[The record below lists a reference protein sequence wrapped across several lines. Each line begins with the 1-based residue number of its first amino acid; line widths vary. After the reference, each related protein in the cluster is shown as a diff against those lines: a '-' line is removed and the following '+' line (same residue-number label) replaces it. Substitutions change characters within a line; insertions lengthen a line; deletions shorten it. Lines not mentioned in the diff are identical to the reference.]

1 MTLLGHRKNPFKQ
14 GHPELIMVLVWVT
27 VTCDQAFS
35 FPSPPKQK
43 GKKGRLIAGYAPI
56 NLNPVGGGGGRV
68 RARGGDLTKESISS
82 VGGLIEYLCSGVGTF
97 DLFGRETGA
106 KTKRGYLASSFLSLE
121 WRGFR
126 RR

>member
-1 MTLLGHRKNPFKQ
+1 MINPNKSFDFPTLVRRGGGEWRQ
-14 GHPELIMVLVWVT
+14 
-27 VTCDQAFS
+27 
-35 FPSPPKQK
+35 
-43 GKKGRLIAGYAPI
+43 R
-56 NLNPVGGGGGRV
+56 VGGGG
-68 RARGGDLTKESISS
+68 ARGGDLTKESISS

-106 KTKRGYLASSFLSLE
+106 KTKRGYLASSFLSLK

>member
-1 MTLLGHRKNPFKQ
+1 M
-14 GHPELIMVLVWVT
+14 
-27 VTCDQAFS
+27 
-35 FPSPPKQK
+35 
-43 GKKGRLIAGYAPI
+43 
-56 NLNPVGGGGGRV
+56 
-68 RARGGDLTKESISS
+68 RARGGDLTAKSISW

-106 KTKRGYLASSFLSLE
+106 KIKRGYLASSFLALE

>member
-1 MTLLGHRKNPFKQ
+1 M
-14 GHPELIMVLVWVT
+14 
-27 VTCDQAFS
+27 
-35 FPSPPKQK
+35 
-43 GKKGRLIAGYAPI
+43 
-56 NLNPVGGGGGRV
+56 
-68 RARGGDLTKESISS
+68 RARGGDLTAKSISW

-106 KTKRGYLASSFLSLE
+106 KIERGYLASSFLALE